1 MRKIFRNTIILA
13 LFLAFVFGAGS
24 VKAETFKKY
33 PCNISRTKYTTFPS
47 DYFVK
52 KYGLSEKVGESAMRA
67 YLAHNPLKKTQT
79 IYLFWEESSGENK
92 VSISGIYRSAN
103 GNVKIEIDRDVP
115 DNDTPEYVYY
125 VYMINLNSYDFKD
138 TDNVKIVVNTTTHY
152 SDGSTHYDE
161 NGNPDT
167 NTTED
172 IDLVK
177 KEDPAYYNLKFK
189 VLKQKQTIT
198 VKTSKKTVK
207 YSKIKKKAKTLSVIK
222 VKNAVGTVKY
232 KLVKP
237 SKKIKKAIKVN
248 AKTGKITVK
257 KGEKKGKYKPK
268 VQLTVTD
275 AHFETY
281 TRTVTL
287 NITVK

>member
-1 MRKIFRNTIILA
+1 MRRIFRNTIILA
-13 LFLAFVFGAGS
+13 LFLAFVFGTGS

-33 PCNISRTKYTTFPS
+33 PCNITSTKYTTFPS

-52 KYGLSEKVGESAMRA
+52 TYGLSEKVGESAIKA

-79 IYLFWEESSGENK
+79 IYLFWKESSGENK
-92 VSISGIYRSAN
+92 VSISGIYRSEN

-115 DNDTPEYVYY
+115 DNDTPQDVYY
-125 VYMINLNSYDFKD
+125 VYRINLNSYDFKD
-138 TDNVKIVVNTTTHY
+138 KDNVNIVVNTTTHY
-152 SDGSTHYDE
+152 SDNTPHYGE
-161 NGNPDT
+161 NGDSDT

-172 IDLVK
+172 IELIK
-177 KEDPAYYNLKFK
+177 KKDPVNNNLRFK
-189 VLKQKQTIT
+189 ILKQKQAIT
-198 VKTSKKTVK
+198 VKTGKKTVK
-207 YSKIKKKAKTLSVIK
+207 YSKIKKKAKTLQMIK

-232 KLVKP
+232 KLLKP

-257 KGEKKGKYKPK
+257 KGTKKGKYKPK

-275 AHFETY
+275 THFETF